1 MTKEKMQGFL
11 LTVIGML
18 FVCLAMYLRRSGLH
32 VPDFGLG
39 LMNGAG
45 IGFLLLA
52 LLRFGTEPKASKDA
66 S

>member
-11 LTVIGML
+11 FTMIGML
-18 FVCLAMYLRRSGLH
+18 FVGLTIYIRRSGVD
-32 VPDFGLG
+32 VPDFGMG

-52 LLRFGTEPKASKDA
+52 LLRYRVKPKGAKNAS
-66 S
+66 